1 MRLSVNET
9 VLLFAIPLTS
19 INFLLFGYDKFQA
32 KRNGWRIPERV
43 LLGLTILGGGVGGL
57 AGMLVFR
64 HKTRKNV
71 FWLAAIVGIGL
82 LIYLTAFWRG

>member
-1 MRLSVNET
+1 MRFFVNET

-43 LLGLTILGGGVGGL
+43 LLGLTILGGGIGGL

-82 LIYLTAFWRG
+82 LIYLAAFWRG

>member
-1 MRLSVNET
+1 MNET

-43 LLGLTILGGGVGGL
+43 LLGLTLLGGGIGGL

-82 LIYLTAFWRG
+82 LIYLAVFWQG

>member
-43 LLGLTILGGGVGGL
+43 LLGLTILGGGIGGL

-71 FWLAAIVGIGL
+71 FLARSKLWELGS
-82 LIYLTAFWRG
+82 

>member
-1 MRLSVNET
+1 VNET

-82 LIYLTAFWRG
+82 LIYLAAFWRG

>member
-9 VLLFAIPLTS
+9 VLLLAIPLNF

-32 KRNGWRIPERV
+32 KRGGWRIPEKI
-43 LLGLTILGGGVGGL
+43 LLSLSLFGGGIGGL

-64 HKTRKNV
+64 HKTRKNI
-71 FWLAAIVGIGL
+71 FWLATIVGIAL
-82 LIYLTAFWRG
+82 LVYLAVF

>member
-1 MRLSVNET
+1 VNET

-71 FWLAAIVGIGL
+71 FWLAAIVGIVL
-82 LIYLTAFWRG
+82 LIYLAAFWRG

>member
-71 FWLAAIVGIGL
+71 FWLAAILGIEL
-82 LIYLTAFWRG
+82 LIYLAAFWRG

>member
-1 MRLSVNET
+1 VNET

-43 LLGLTILGGGVGGL
+43 LLGLTLFGGGIGGL
-57 AGMLVFR
+57 AGMLLFR
-64 HKTRKNV
+64 HKTRKT
-71 FWLAAIVGIGL
+71 FFGSQQLWELG
-82 LIYLTAFWRG
+82 F

>member
-43 LLGLTILGGGVGGL
+43 LLGLTLFGGGIGGL

-82 LIYLTAFWRG
+82 LIYFTAFWRG

>member
-1 MRLSVNET
+1 MNET

-43 LLGLTILGGGVGGL
+43 LLGLTILGGGIGGL

-82 LIYLTAFWRG
+82 LIYLAAFWRG

>member
-1 MRLSVNET
+1 MNET

-43 LLGLTILGGGVGGL
+43 LLGLTLLGGGIGGL

-82 LIYLTAFWRG
+82 LIYLAAFWRG